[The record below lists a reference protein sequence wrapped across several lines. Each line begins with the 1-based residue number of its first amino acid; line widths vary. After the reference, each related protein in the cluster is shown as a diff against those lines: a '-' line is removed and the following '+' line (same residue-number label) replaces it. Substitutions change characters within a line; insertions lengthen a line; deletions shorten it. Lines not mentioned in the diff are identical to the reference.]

1 MRSAD
6 RKGIT
11 LIELLVVI
19 AIISILASAVM
30 PLSRM
35 TVRRIKEIELRSGLR
50 TVRSAIDAFNRD
62 CLTKKLASDNCSHD
76 NYPESLEALTKPLT
90 LAGTGDKTRKYL
102 RRIPRDPMMPPDY
115 IGDENGWGLR
125 SYSDL
130 PDSTQW
136 GGENVYDVYSKS
148 EETGLEGVKD
158 GAWERMIT
166 EITMEGDS
174 MRQNDGGRGFR
185 SQRGFTLLELMIV
198 LAIMGIL
205 ITIAQPNLKTS
216 ITRAKEAVLREDLF
230 QVREA
235 LDQFYADNGKYPSQ
249 LAELVNQSEKS
260 RSYLREIPKD
270 PFTGAPDWIT
280 IGIEGDDGG
289 AFDVHSASPLVAT
302 NGMPYNTW

>member
-1 MRSAD
+1 
-6 RKGIT
+6 
-11 LIELLVVI
+11 
-19 AIISILASAVM
+19 
-30 PLSRM
+30 
-35 TVRRIKEIELRSGLR
+35 
-50 TVRSAIDAFNRD
+50 
-62 CLTKKLASDNCSHD
+62 
-76 NYPESLEALTKPLT
+76 
-90 LAGTGDKTRKYL
+90 
-102 RRIPRDPMMPPDY
+102 
-115 IGDENGWGLR
+115 
-125 SYSDL
+125 
-130 PDSTQW
+130 
-136 GGENVYDVYSKS
+136 
-148 EETGLEGVKD
+148 
-158 GAWERMIT
+158 MIT

-289 AFDVHSASPLVAT
+289 VFDVHSASPLVAT
-302 NGMPYNTW
+302 NGTPYNTW